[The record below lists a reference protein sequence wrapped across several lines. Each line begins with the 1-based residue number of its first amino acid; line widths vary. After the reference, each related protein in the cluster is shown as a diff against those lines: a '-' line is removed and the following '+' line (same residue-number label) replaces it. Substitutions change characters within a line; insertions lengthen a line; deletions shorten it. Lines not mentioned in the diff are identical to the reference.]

1 MPRSIWNGMISF
13 GLVNIPV
20 GLYPATRDNDVHFHL
35 LHKKDCGR
43 IRQQRVCEEC
53 GEVVDYDELVKG
65 YEYEKGEYIGVT
77 PQELEKAQPETSELI
92 TIHGFVNPEKIDPI
106 YYERPYY
113 LMPDRKSD
121 RVYTLLR
128 EALKQSNRVG
138 IATFVLRSKE
148 YLAALRP
155 CGNAL
160 ILDTLHFADE
170 IREAEGMPKEK
181 VDIKAEELK
190 MTQQLMDAMEQPT
203 FDAAKFPD
211 TYAQAVQKMIE
222 QKLAGKKIGAGK
234 TAPRQATNVLD
245 LMSRLKASLE
255 ETGQSEKEAPA
266 KKTKPAAK
274 RAPRKTTRKKSTPE
288 EKQALKKAA

>member
-20 GLYPATRDNDVHFHL
+20 GLYPATRDNDLHFHL

-65 YEYEKGEYIGVT
+65 YEYEKGEYVSVT
-77 PQELEKAQPETSELI
+77 AEELKKVQPEASELI
-92 TIHGFVNPEKIDPI
+92 TIHSFVDPDQIDPM

-128 EALKQSNRVG
+128 EALKESGRVG
-138 IATFVLRSKE
+138 IATFVLRTKE

-160 ILDTLHFADE
+160 VLDTMHFADE
-170 IREAEGMPKEK
+170 IREAEGVPEEKPKLK
-181 VDIKAEELK
+181 TDELK
-190 MTQQLMDAMEQPT
+190 LTQQLIESMEQSK
-203 FDAAKFPD
+203 FDAEKFPD
-211 TYAQAVQKMIE
+211 TYSQAVQKMIE
-222 QKLAGKKIGAGK
+222 QKLEGKKVSSTK
-234 TAPRQATNVLD
+234 APQRRATNVLD

-255 ETGQSEKEAPA
+255 EAENEKDTATKSKKA
-266 KKTKPAAK
+266 KPSKS
-274 RAPRKTTRKKSTPE
+274 RKTSSKKST
-288 EKQALKKAA
+288 KKSGLRKAA

>member
-20 GLYPATRDNDVHFHL
+20 GLYPATRDNDLHFHL

-53 GEVVDYDELVKG
+53 GKVVDYDELVKG
-65 YEYEKGEYIGVT
+65 YEYEKGEYISVT
-77 PQELEKAQPETSELI
+77 PEELEKVQPEASELI
-92 TIHGFVNPEKIDPI
+92 TIHSFVDPNKIDPI

-121 RVYTLLR
+121 RVYSLLC

-138 IATFVLRSKE
+138 IATFVLRTKE

-160 ILDTLHFADE
+160 VLDTMHFADE
-170 IREAEGMPKEK
+170 IREAEGMPDKK
-181 VDIKAEELK
+181 PDIKSDALK
-190 MTQQLMDAMEQPT
+190 LTQQLIDSMEETT
-203 FDAAKFPD
+203 FNADKFPD
-211 TYAQAVQKMIE
+211 TYSQAVQKMIE
-222 QKLAGKKIGAGK
+222 QKLEGKKVSGGK
-234 TAPRQATNVLD
+234 APARRATNVID

-255 ETGQSEKEAPA
+255 ETEDENGTTA
-266 KKTKPAAK
+266 KPSKT
-274 RAPRKTTRKKSTPE
+274 RKTTKKKTT
-288 EKQALKKAA
+288 KGKTALRKAA

>member
-1 MPRSIWNGMISF
+1 MISF

-20 GLYPATRDNDVHFHL
+20 GLYPATRDNDIHFHL

-65 YEYEKGEYIGVT
+65 YEYEKGEYVSVT
-77 PQELEKAQPETSELI
+77 AEELEKVQPETSELI
-92 TIHGFVNPEKIDPI
+92 TIHGFVDPKKIDPI

-121 RVYTLLR
+121 KVYTLLR

-138 IATFVLRSKE
+138 IATFVLRTKE

-160 ILDTLHFADE
+160 VLDTMHFADE
-170 IREAEGMPKEK
+170 IREAEGMPEGKPE
-181 VDIKAEELK
+181 IKTDELK
-190 MTQQLMDAMEQPT
+190 LTQQLIDSMEQPA
-203 FDAAKFPD
+203 FDADKFPD
-211 TYAQAVQKMIE
+211 TYSQAVQKMIE
-222 QKLAGKKIGAGK
+222 QKLEGKKVSGGK
-234 TAPRQATNVLD
+234 TPPRRATNVLD

-255 ETGQSEKEAPA
+255 ETGQEKEKGTA
-266 KKTKPAAK
+266 KKSKAST
-274 RAPRKTTRKKSTPE
+274 KSTSKRRAKTSIKQKE
-288 EKQALKKAA
+288 ELKKAA

>member
-20 GLYPATRDNDVHFHL
+20 GLYPATRDNDLHFHL

-53 GEVVDYDELVKG
+53 GQVVDYDELVKG
-65 YEYEKGEYIGVT
+65 YEYEKGEYISVT
-77 PQELEKAQPETSELI
+77 TEELEKAQPEASELI
-92 TIHGFVNPEKIDPI
+92 TIHSFVDPEKIDPI

-121 RVYTLLR
+121 KVYSLLR

-138 IATFVLRSKE
+138 IATFVLRTKE

-160 ILDTLHFADE
+160 VLDTMHFADE
-170 IREAEGMPKEK
+170 IREAEGMPEG
-181 VDIKAEELK
+181 KAEIKTDELK
-190 MTQQLMDAMEQPT
+190 LTQQLIDSMEQPA
-203 FDAAKFPD
+203 FDAEKFPD
-211 TYAQAVQKMIE
+211 TYSQAVQKMIE
-222 QKLAGKKIGAGK
+222 QKLEGKKVSGGK
-234 TAPRQATNVLD
+234 TPPRRATNVLD

-255 ETGQSEKEAPA
+255 ETEGKEKTP
-266 KKTKPAAK
+266 
-274 RAPRKTTRKKSTPE
+274 RKKSKSASKSTSKSRVKKST
-288 EKQALKKAA
+288 KQKEALRKAA

>member
-20 GLYPATRDNDVHFHL
+20 GLYPATRDNDLHFHL

-77 PQELEKAQPETSELI
+77 PEELEKAQPEASELI

-106 YYERPYY
+106 FYERPYY

-121 RVYTLLR
+121 RVYVLLR

-138 IATFVLRSKE
+138 IATFVLRTKE

-160 ILDTLHFADE
+160 VLDTMHFADE
-170 IREAEGMPKEK
+170 IREAEGMPEG
-181 VDIKAEELK
+181 KADVKTDELK
-190 MTQQLMDAMEQPT
+190 MTQQLIDAMEQPT
-203 FDAAKFPD
+203 FDAGKFPD
-211 TYAQAVQKMIE
+211 TYSEAVQKMIE
-222 QKLAGKKIGAGK
+222 QKLEGKKIGGGK
-234 TAPRQATNVLD
+234 TAPRRATNVLD

-255 ETGQSEKEAPA
+255 ETGHPEKNAPA
-266 KKTKPAAK
+266 KKAKPAAK
-274 RAPRKTTRKKSTPE
+274 SGAGKTSRKKSSTE
-288 EKQALKKAA
+288 EKPALKKAA